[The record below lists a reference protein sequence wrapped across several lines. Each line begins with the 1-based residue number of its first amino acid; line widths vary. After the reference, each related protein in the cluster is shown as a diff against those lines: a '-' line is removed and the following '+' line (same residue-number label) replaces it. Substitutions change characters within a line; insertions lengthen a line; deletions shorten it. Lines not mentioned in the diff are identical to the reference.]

1 MVIEAENYTRVAIH
15 RTVVAVRMMRVVA
28 FLGGVF
34 FTVLAGLVSSSTT

>member
-1 MVIEAENYTRVAIH
+1 MVIETENYTQVAIL

-28 FLGGVF
+28 FLGGVL